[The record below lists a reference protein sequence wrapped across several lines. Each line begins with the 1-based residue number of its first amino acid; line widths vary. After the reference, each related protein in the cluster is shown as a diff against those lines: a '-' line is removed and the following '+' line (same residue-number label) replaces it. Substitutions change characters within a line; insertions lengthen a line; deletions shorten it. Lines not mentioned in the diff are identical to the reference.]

1 MALTADVLFANP
13 EYLKR
18 VTQIGGVVDDA
29 YIAPAMIMA
38 QDKYVQVYLGTK
50 LYEKLKSDIS
60 GSTLTGDYET
70 LMDDH
75 VRKVTAWWTCVELI
89 PNLSV
94 QVDNAGLVQR
104 SPANA
109 NPASQSQVS
118 HEQNRCRST
127 AQFYTQQMYRYLCNN
142 TSLFPEYSSSDPG
155 DILPE
160 SAYYTQN
167 GYTITGR
174 MPRRD
179 WRQFIGG

>member
-18 VTQIGGVVDDA
+18 ITQIGGVVDDA
-29 YIAPAMIMA
+29 WIAPAMIIA
-38 QDKYVQVYLGTK
+38 QDKYLQIYLGTK
-50 LYEKLKSDIS
+50 LYEKLKTDIS
-60 GSTLTGDYET
+60 GNSLSEPYTT

-104 SPANA
+104 TPSNASPAS
-109 NPASQSQVS
+109 PQQVS
-118 HEQNRCRST
+118 HEANRCRNT

-142 TSLFPEYSSSDPG
+142 TELFPEYSQSDPG

-167 GYTITGR
+167 GYTITGP
-174 MPRRD
+174 MPRAN
-179 WRQFIGG
+179 WRQYIG

>member
-29 YIAPAMIMA
+29 WIAPAMIIA

-50 LYEKLKSDIS
+50 LYDKLKSDIRVS
-60 GSTLTGDYET
+60 GLTGSYLT

-94 QVDNAGLVQR
+94 QIDNAGLVQR
-104 SPANA
+104 IPSNGSPA
-109 NPASQSQVS
+109 SDRQVS
-118 HEQNRCRST
+118 HEANRCRNT

-142 TSLFPEYSSSDPG
+142 TSLFPEYSESDPG

-167 GYTITGR
+167 GYTITGV
-174 MPRRD
+174 MPRAD
-179 WRQFIGG
+179 WRKYIG

>member
-1 MALTADVLFANP
+1 MALTPDVLFANT

-18 VTQIGGVVDDA
+18 ITQIGGVVDDA
-29 YIAPAMIMA
+29 WIAPAMIIA
-38 QDKYVQVYLGTK
+38 QDKYVQVYLGTR
-50 LYEKLKSDIS
+50 LYEKLKTDIRD
-60 GSTLTGDYET
+60 STLTGDYET
-70 LMDDH
+70 LMDEH

-94 QVDNAGLVQR
+94 QIDNAGLIQR
-104 SPANA
+104 QPSNGA
-109 NPASQSQVS
+109 PASSQQTS

-142 TSLFPEYSSSDPG
+142 SSLFPEYSQSNPG

-167 GYTITGR
+167 GYTITGV
-174 MPRRD
+174 MPREN
-179 WRQFIGG
+179 WRKYIG